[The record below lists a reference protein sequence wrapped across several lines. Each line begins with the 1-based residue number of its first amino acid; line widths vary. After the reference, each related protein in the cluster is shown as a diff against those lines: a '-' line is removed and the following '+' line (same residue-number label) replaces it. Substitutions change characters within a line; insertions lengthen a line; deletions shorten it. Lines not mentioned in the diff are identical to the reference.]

1 MKRFIILIAL
11 LLPLACAARQL
22 RPLVW
27 VLDAGHGGK
36 DQGTSLNKV
45 LEKDLTLQ
53 LTNRVAAL
61 IRKNKPGI
69 KVVLTRTDDTFV
81 SLEDRCKIASNA
93 RADLFLSIHINFAGQ
108 NLLLSGTE
116 TFYASKKGAQNM
128 VQASHIERNADN
140 SQLLAWLLQNSY
152 FNSGRPADRGAR
164 ASNLYVLMHAEMP
177 AVLTEVG
184 FLSNRND
191 AAYMCSERGQ
201 KQIALDIYNALE
213 AYYDVT
219 KAKTQRKTLRS
230 LRQSRGTVSGLKKS
244 RVRQA
249 SSAED
254 LMPMQDPFA
263 KSDQPVV
270 PIAVAPAEDE
280 TPAVEEVAEVVLDA
294 VEDAA
299 DEVESDVADNA
310 EELATVT
317 PAKDVEVAAEP
328 VKTEVVKPVKKEEKP
343 TQQAE
348 KPVQKAEEKP
358 LFSVQLFAVSKALEE
373 KDPRLKGLA
382 PVKIIRAGAAFKV
395 LYGSTPDY
403 NEAKA
408 TLKRI
413 KEKFPDA
420 FIVAYVG
427 ERSVST
433 AEALQMQR

>member
-69 KVVLTRTDDTFV
+69 QVVLTRNDDTFV
-81 SLEDRCKIASNA
+81 SLEDRCKIASKA
-93 RADLFLSIHINFAGQ
+93 RADLFLSIHINYAGR

-128 VQASHIERNADN
+128 VQASHIERNAEN

-299 DEVESDVADNA
+299 SEAAPEEQPKVEEISA
-310 EELATVT
+310 ET
-317 PAKDVEVAAEP
+317 PAQEMSTVVEP
-328 VKTEVVKPVKKEEKP
+328 VQKSE
-343 TQQAE
+343 E

-382 PVKIIRAGAAFKV
+382 PVKIIRAGAAYKV

>member
-81 SLEDRCKIASNA
+81 SLEDRCKIASKA

-164 ASNLYVLMHAEMP
+164 ASNLYP
-177 AVLTEVG
+177 
-184 FLSNRND
+184 S
-191 AAYMCSERGQ
+191 
-201 KQIALDIYNALE
+201 
-213 AYYDVT
+213 
-219 KAKTQRKTLRS
+219 
-230 LRQSRGTVSGLKKS
+230 SG
-244 RVRQA
+244 
-249 SSAED
+249 
-254 LMPMQDPFA
+254 
-263 KSDQPVV
+263 
-270 PIAVAPAEDE
+270 
-280 TPAVEEVAEVVLDA
+280 
-294 VEDAA
+294 
-299 DEVESDVADNA
+299 
-310 EELATVT
+310 
-317 PAKDVEVAAEP
+317 
-328 VKTEVVKPVKKEEKP
+328 
-343 TQQAE
+343 
-348 KPVQKAEEKP
+348 
-358 LFSVQLFAVSKALEE
+358 
-373 KDPRLKGLA
+373 
-382 PVKIIRAGAAFKV
+382 
-395 LYGSTPDY
+395 
-403 NEAKA
+403 
-408 TLKRI
+408 
-413 KEKFPDA
+413 
-420 FIVAYVG
+420 
-427 ERSVST
+427 
-433 AEALQMQR
+433 

>member
-140 SQLLAWLLQNSY
+140 SQLLAWLLQNGY

-219 KAKTQRKTLRS
+219 KAKTLRKTLRS

-270 PIAVAPAEDE
+270 PIAVAPAEEE
-280 TPAVEEVAEVVLDA
+280 TPAVEEVAEVVFDA

-299 DEVESDVADNA
+299 SEAAPEEQPKVEEIP
-310 EELATVT
+310 EET
-317 PAKDVEVAAEP
+317 PAQEVTTA
-328 VKTEVVKPVKKEEKP
+328 VKPVQKSE
-343 TQQAE
+343 E

>member
-152 FNSGRPADRGAR
+152 FNSGRPSDRGAR

-270 PIAVAPAEDE
+270 PIAVAPAEE
-280 TPAVEEVAEVVLDA
+280 EIPAVEEVAEVVLDA

-299 DEVESDVADNA
+299 SEAAPEEQPKVEEVP
-310 EELATVT
+310 EET
-317 PAKDVEVAAEP
+317 PAQEVTTAVEP
-328 VKTEVVKPVKKEEKP
+328 VQKSE
-343 TQQAE
+343 E

>member
-1 MKRFIILIAL
+1 M
-11 LLPLACAARQL
+11 
-22 RPLVW
+22 
-27 VLDAGHGGK
+27 
-36 DQGTSLNKV
+36 

-53 LTNRVAAL
+53 LINRVAAL

-81 SLEDRCKIASNA
+81 SLEDRCKIASKA

-299 DEVESDVADNA
+299 SEAAPEEQPKVEEVPA
-310 EELATVT
+310 ET
-317 PAKDVEVAAEP
+317 PAQEVVTAVEP
-328 VKTEVVKPVKKEEKP
+328 VQKSE
-343 TQQAE
+343 E

-382 PVKIIRAGAAFKV
+382 PVKIIRAGAAYKV

>member
-1 MKRFIILIAL
+1 MLIAL

-81 SLEDRCKIASNA
+81 SLEDRCKIASKA

-299 DEVESDVADNA
+299 SEAAPEEQPKVEEVPA
-310 EELATVT
+310 ET
-317 PAKDVEVAAEP
+317 PAQEVVTAVEP
-328 VKTEVVKPVKKEEKP
+328 VQKCE
-343 TQQAE
+343 E

-382 PVKIIRAGAAFKV
+382 PVKIIRAGAAYKV

>member
-81 SLEDRCKIASNA
+81 SLEDRCKIASKA
-93 RADLFLSIHINFAGQ
+93 RADLFLSIHINYAGR

-299 DEVESDVADNA
+299 SEAAPEEQPKVEEVPA
-310 EELATVT
+310 ET
-317 PAKDVEVAAEP
+317 PAQEVVTAVEP
-328 VKTEVVKPVKKEEKP
+328 VQKCE
-343 TQQAE
+343 E
-348 KPVQKAEEKP
+348 KPVQKAEDKS

-382 PVKIIRAGAAFKV
+382 PVKIIRAGAAYKV

>member
-1 MKRFIILIAL
+1 
-11 LLPLACAARQL
+11 
-22 RPLVW
+22 
-27 VLDAGHGGK
+27 
-36 DQGTSLNKV
+36 
-45 LEKDLTLQ
+45 
-53 LTNRVAAL
+53 
-61 IRKNKPGI
+61 
-69 KVVLTRTDDTFV
+69 
-81 SLEDRCKIASNA
+81 
-93 RADLFLSIHINFAGQ
+93 
-108 NLLLSGTE
+108 
-116 TFYASKKGAQNM
+116 M

-270 PIAVAPAEDE
+270 PIAVAPAEEE

-299 DEVESDVADNA
+299 SEAAPEEQPKVEEVPA
-310 EELATVT
+310 ET
-317 PAKDVEVAAEP
+317 PAQEVATAVEP
-328 VKTEVVKPVKKEEKP
+328 VQKSE
-343 TQQAE
+343 E

>member
-81 SLEDRCKIASNA
+81 SLEDRCKIANKA
-93 RADLFLSIHINFAGQ
+93 RADLFLSIHINYAGR

-128 VQASHIERNADN
+128 VQASHIERNAEN

-299 DEVESDVADNA
+299 SEAAPEEQPKVEEISA
-310 EELATVT
+310 ET
-317 PAKDVEVAAEP
+317 PAQEMSTAVEP
-328 VKTEVVKPVKKEEKP
+328 VQKCEEKP
-343 TQQAE
+343 VE
-348 KPVQKAEEKP
+348 KAEEKP

>member
-81 SLEDRCKIASNA
+81 SLEDRCKIASKA

-201 KQIALDIYNALE
+201 KQIALDIYNAL
-213 AYYDVT
+213 AWRTRLFLRPLTVPRDC
-219 KAKTQRKTLRS
+219 RRLRS
-230 LRQSRGTVSGLKKS
+230 VLRCV
-244 RVRQA
+244 
-249 SSAED
+249 
-254 LMPMQDPFA
+254 FA
-263 KSDQPVV
+263 F
-270 PIAVAPAEDE
+270 
-280 TPAVEEVAEVVLDA
+280 
-294 VEDAA
+294 
-299 DEVESDVADNA
+299 
-310 EELATVT
+310 VT
-317 PAKDVEVAAEP
+317 
-328 VKTEVVKPVKKEEKP
+328 
-343 TQQAE
+343 
-348 KPVQKAEEKP
+348 
-358 LFSVQLFAVSKALEE
+358 S
-373 KDPRLKGLA
+373 
-382 PVKIIRAGAAFKV
+382 
-395 LYGSTPDY
+395 
-403 NEAKA
+403 
-408 TLKRI
+408 
-413 KEKFPDA
+413 
-420 FIVAYVG
+420 
-427 ERSVST
+427 
-433 AEALQMQR
+433 

>member
-1 MKRFIILIAL
+1 MKRFIILITL

-152 FNSGRPADRGAR
+152 FNSGRLADRGAR

-263 KSDQPVV
+263 KSGQPVV
-270 PIAVAPAEDE
+270 PIAVAPAEEE

-299 DEVESDVADNA
+299 SEAAPEEQPKVEEIP
-310 EELATVT
+310 EET
-317 PAKDVEVAAEP
+317 PAQEVATAVEP
-328 VKTEVVKPVKKEEKP
+328 VQKSE
-343 TQQAE
+343 E

>member
-219 KAKTQRKTLRS
+219 KAKTLRKTLRS

-263 KSDQPVV
+263 KSDQPVI
-270 PIAVAPAEDE
+270 PIAVAPAEEE

-299 DEVESDVADNA
+299 SEAAPEEQPKVEEIP
-310 EELATVT
+310 EET
-317 PAKDVEVAAEP
+317 PAQEVTTA
-328 VKTEVVKPVKKEEKP
+328 VKPVQKSE
-343 TQQAE
+343 E

>member
-81 SLEDRCKIASNA
+81 SLEDRCKIASKA
-93 RADLFLSIHINFAGQ
+93 RADLFLSIHINYAGR

-263 KSDQPVV
+263 KGDQPVV

-280 TPAVEEVAEVVLDA
+280 TPAVEEVAEVVIDA

-299 DEVESDVADNA
+299 SEAAPEEQPKVEEISA
-310 EELATVT
+310 ET
-317 PAKDVEVAAEP
+317 PAQEMSTAVEP
-328 VKTEVVKPVKKEEKP
+328 VQKCE
-343 TQQAE
+343 E
-348 KPVQKAEEKP
+348 KPVQKCEEKP

>member
-81 SLEDRCKIASNA
+81 SLEDRCKIASKA
-93 RADLFLSIHINFAGQ
+93 RADLFLSIHINYAGR

-128 VQASHIERNADN
+128 VQASHIERNAEN

-152 FNSGRPADRGAR
+152 FNSDRPADRGAR

-249 SSAED
+249 TSAED

-299 DEVESDVADNA
+299 SEAAPEEQPKVEEISA
-310 EELATVT
+310 ET
-317 PAKDVEVAAEP
+317 PAQEMSTVVEP
-328 VKTEVVKPVKKEEKP
+328 VQKSE
-343 TQQAE
+343 E

-382 PVKIIRAGAAFKV
+382 PVKIICAGAAFKV

>member
-81 SLEDRCKIASNA
+81 SLEDRCKIASKA

-219 KAKTQRKTLRS
+219 KAKTLRKTLRS
-230 LRQSRGTVSGLKKS
+230 LRQSRGTVSGLK
-244 RVRQA
+244 
-249 SSAED
+249 ED
-254 LMPMQDPFA
+254 SCAPGQQRRGSDAHARPFC
-263 KSDQPVV
+263 QER
-270 PIAVAPAEDE
+270 PACG
-280 TPAVEEVAEVVLDA
+280 THCCG
-294 VEDAA
+294 
-299 DEVESDVADNA
+299 
-310 EELATVT
+310 TG
-317 PAKDVEVAAEP
+317 
-328 VKTEVVKPVKKEEKP
+328 
-343 TQQAE
+343 
-348 KPVQKAEEKP
+348 
-358 LFSVQLFAVSKALEE
+358 
-373 KDPRLKGLA
+373 R
-382 PVKIIRAGAAFKV
+382 R
-395 LYGSTPDY
+395 
-403 NEAKA
+403 
-408 TLKRI
+408 
-413 KEKFPDA
+413 
-420 FIVAYVG
+420 
-427 ERSVST
+427 
-433 AEALQMQR
+433 

>member
-81 SLEDRCKIASNA
+81 SLEDRCKIASKA

-116 TFYASKKGAQNM
+116 TFYANKKGAQNM

-263 KSDQPVV
+263 KSDPAVG
-270 PIAVAPAEDE
+270 PIAVAPAEEE

-299 DEVESDVADNA
+299 SEASPEEQPKVEEVPA
-310 EELATVT
+310 ET
-317 PAKDVEVAAEP
+317 PAQEVATAVEP
-328 VKTEVVKPVKKEEKP
+328 VQKSE
-343 TQQAE
+343 E
-348 KPVQKAEEKP
+348 KPVQKCEEKP

-395 LYGSTPDY
+395 LSGSTPDY

-433 AEALQMQR
+433 AEALLMQR

>member
-93 RADLFLSIHINFAGQ
+93 RADLFLSIHINYAGQ

-270 PIAVAPAEDE
+270 PIAVAPAEEE

-299 DEVESDVADNA
+299 SEAAPEEQPKVEEVPA
-310 EELATVT
+310 EN
-317 PAKDVEVAAEP
+317 PAQEVATAVEP
-328 VKTEVVKPVKKEEKP
+328 VQKSEEKP
-343 TQQAE
+343 A
-348 KPVQKAEEKP
+348 QKAEEKP

>member
-81 SLEDRCKIASNA
+81 SLEDRCKIASKA

-128 VQASHIERNADN
+128 VQASHIERNAEN

-299 DEVESDVADNA
+299 SEAAPEEQPKVEEVPA
-310 EELATVT
+310 ET
-317 PAKDVEVAAEP
+317 PAQEVVTAVEP
-328 VKTEVVKPVKKEEKP
+328 VQKCE
-343 TQQAE
+343 E
-348 KPVQKAEEKP
+348 KPVQKAEDKS

-382 PVKIIRAGAAFKV
+382 PVKIIRAGAAYKV

>member
-1 MKRFIILIAL
+1 M
-11 LLPLACAARQL
+11 
-22 RPLVW
+22 
-27 VLDAGHGGK
+27 
-36 DQGTSLNKV
+36 
-45 LEKDLTLQ
+45 
-53 LTNRVAAL
+53 
-61 IRKNKPGI
+61 
-69 KVVLTRTDDTFV
+69 VLTRTDDTFV
-81 SLEDRCKIASNA
+81 SLEDRCKIASKA

-263 KSDQPVV
+263 KSNQPVV

-299 DEVESDVADNA
+299 SEAAPEEQPKVEEVPA
-310 EELATVT
+310 ET
-317 PAKDVEVAAEP
+317 PAQEVATAVEP
-328 VKTEVVKPVKKEEKP
+328 VQKSE
-343 TQQAE
+343 E

>member
-254 LMPMQDPFA
+254 LIPMQDPFA
-263 KSDQPVV
+263 KSGQPVV
-270 PIAVAPAEDE
+270 PIAVAPAEEE

-299 DEVESDVADNA
+299 SEAAPEEQPKVEEVP
-310 EELATVT
+310 EET
-317 PAKDVEVAAEP
+317 PTQEVATAVEP
-328 VKTEVVKPVKKEEKP
+328 VQKSE
-343 TQQAE
+343 E

>member
-81 SLEDRCKIASNA
+81 SLEDRCKIASKA

-116 TFYASKKGAQNM
+116 TFYANKKGAQNM

-270 PIAVAPAEDE
+270 PIAVAPADEE
-280 TPAVEEVAEVVLDA
+280 TPAVEEVADVVLDA
-294 VEDAA
+294 VEAA
-299 DEVESDVADNA
+299 ASEASPEEQPKVEEVPA
-310 EELATVT
+310 ET
-317 PAKDVEVAAEP
+317 PAQEVATAVEP
-328 VKTEVVKPVKKEEKP
+328 VQKCEEKP
-343 TQQAE
+343 VE
-348 KPVQKAEEKP
+348 KAEEKP

>member
-81 SLEDRCKIASNA
+81 SLEDRCKIASKA
-93 RADLFLSIHINFAGQ
+93 RADLFLSIHINYAGR

-263 KSDQPVV
+263 KGDQPVV
-270 PIAVAPAEDE
+270 PNAVAPAEDE

-299 DEVESDVADNA
+299 SEAAPEEQPKVEEISA
-310 EELATVT
+310 ET
-317 PAKDVEVAAEP
+317 PAQEMSTAVEP
-328 VKTEVVKPVKKEEKP
+328 VQKSE
-343 TQQAE
+343 E
-348 KPVQKAEEKP
+348 KPVQKCEEKP

-433 AEALQMQR
+433 AEALLMQR

>member
-1 MKRFIILIAL
+1 M
-11 LLPLACAARQL
+11 PLACAARQL

-81 SLEDRCKIASNA
+81 SLEDRCKIASKA

-108 NLLLSGTE
+108 NFLLSGTE

-270 PIAVAPAEDE
+270 PIAVAPAEEE

-299 DEVESDVADNA
+299 SEAAPEEQPKVEEIPA
-310 EELATVT
+310 ET
-317 PAKDVEVAAEP
+317 PAQEVANAVEP
-328 VKTEVVKPVKKEEKP
+328 VQKSE
-343 TQQAE
+343 E

-382 PVKIIRAGAAFKV
+382 PVKIIRAGTAFKV

>member
-81 SLEDRCKIASNA
+81 SLEDRCKIASKA
-93 RADLFLSIHINFAGQ
+93 RADLFLSIHINYAGR

-128 VQASHIERNADN
+128 VQASHIERDAEN
-140 SQLLAWLLQNSY
+140 SQLLAWLRQNSY

-244 RVRQA
+244 RVRHA

-299 DEVESDVADNA
+299 SEAAPEEQPKVEEISA
-310 EELATVT
+310 ET
-317 PAKDVEVAAEP
+317 PAQEMSTVVEP
-328 VKTEVVKPVKKEEKP
+328 VQKSE
-343 TQQAE
+343 E

-358 LFSVQLFAVSKALEE
+358 LFSVQLFAVSKALKE

-382 PVKIIRAGAAFKV
+382 PVKIICAGAAFKV

>member
-81 SLEDRCKIASNA
+81 SLEDRCKIASKA
-93 RADLFLSIHINFAGQ
+93 RADLFLSIHINYAGR

-128 VQASHIERNADN
+128 VQASHIERNAEN

-219 KAKTQRKTLRS
+219 KTLRS

-299 DEVESDVADNA
+299 SEAAPEEQPKVEEISA
-310 EELATVT
+310 ET
-317 PAKDVEVAAEP
+317 PAQEMSTAVEP
-328 VKTEVVKPVKKEEKP
+328 VQKCE
-343 TQQAE
+343 E

-382 PVKIIRAGAAFKV
+382 PVKIIRAGAAYKV

>member
-36 DQGTSLNKV
+36 DQGTSLNRV

-81 SLEDRCKIASNA
+81 SLEDRCKIASKA
-93 RADLFLSIHINFAGQ
+93 RADLFLSIHINYAGR

-128 VQASHIERNADN
+128 VQASHIERNAEN

-280 TPAVEEVAEVVLDA
+280 TSAVEEVAEVVLDA

-299 DEVESDVADNA
+299 SEAAPEEQPKVEEISA
-310 EELATVT
+310 ET
-317 PAKDVEVAAEP
+317 PAQEMSTVVEP
-328 VKTEVVKPVKKEEKP
+328 VQKSE
-343 TQQAE
+343 E

-382 PVKIIRAGAAFKV
+382 PVKIIRAGAAYKV

>member
-81 SLEDRCKIASNA
+81 SLEDRCKIASKA

-140 SQLLAWLLQNSY
+140 SHLLAWLLQNSY

-201 KQIALDIYNALE
+201 MQLALDIYIALE

-254 LMPMQDPFA
+254 LMPKQGPFA

-299 DEVESDVADNA
+299 SEAAPEEQPKVEDVPA
-310 EELATVT
+310 ET
-317 PAKDVEVAAEP
+317 PAQEVVTAVEP
-328 VKTEVVKPVKKEEKP
+328 VQKCE
-343 TQQAE
+343 E

-358 LFSVQLFAVSKALEE
+358 LLSVQLFAVSKALEE

-382 PVKIIRAGAAFKV
+382 PVKIIRAGAAYKV
-395 LYGSTPDY
+395 LYGSAPDY

>member
-81 SLEDRCKIASNA
+81 SLEDRCKIANKA
-93 RADLFLSIHINFAGQ
+93 RADLFLSIHINYAGR

-128 VQASHIERNADN
+128 VQASHIERNAEN

-299 DEVESDVADNA
+299 SEAAPEEQPKVEEISA
-310 EELATVT
+310 ET
-317 PAKDVEVAAEP
+317 PAQEMSTAVEP
-328 VKTEVVKPVKKEEKP
+328 VQKCE
-343 TQQAE
+343 E

>member
-69 KVVLTRTDDTFV
+69 KVVLTRSDDTFV
-81 SLEDRCKIASNA
+81 SLEDRCKIASKA
-93 RADLFLSIHINFAGQ
+93 RADLFLSIHINFTGH

-164 ASNLYVLMHAEMP
+164 ASNLYVLTHAEMP
-177 AVLTEVG
+177 AALTEVG

-230 LRQSRGTVSGLKKS
+230 LRQSRGTVSGLKKTK
-244 RVRQA
+244 VCQA

-263 KSDQPVV
+263 KSEQSVV
-270 PIAVAPAEDE
+270 PIAVAPAEEE
-280 TPAVEEVAEVVLDA
+280 TPVVDEVAEVVRDA

-299 DEVESDVADNA
+299 SEAAPEEQPKVEEVPSETSAQ
-310 EELATVT
+310 EMSTV
-317 PAKDVEVAAEP
+317 VEP
-328 VKTEVVKPVKKEEKP
+328 VQKSEEKP
-343 TQQAE
+343 VE
-348 KPVQKAEEKP
+348 KAEEKP
-358 LFSVQLFAVSKALEE
+358 LFSVQLFAVSKALGE
-373 KDPRLKGLA
+373 KDPRFKGLA
-382 PVKIIRAGAAFKV
+382 PVRVIRAGAAFKV

-408 TLKRI
+408 TLKRV